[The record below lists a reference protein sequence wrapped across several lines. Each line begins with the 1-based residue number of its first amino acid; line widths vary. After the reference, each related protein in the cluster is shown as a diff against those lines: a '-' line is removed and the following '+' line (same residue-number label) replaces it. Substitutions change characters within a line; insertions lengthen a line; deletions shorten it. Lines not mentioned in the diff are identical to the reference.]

1 MPSAS
6 PMPLSWSWRLV
17 KVGSQTILAPMRSAV
32 STAAGLTPPTS
43 RSQQMPPNTR
53 TPSTTRS
60 TMAASGA
67 VGYSCDFN
75 TRAACPAAAAS
86 PAASSSSTERS
97 RSASGPKWQCRS
109 AAPVRSTLAGT
120 SVLETEADLH
130 RHLEVPDVRA
140 VDPAPH
146 LRHLEPVEVAQ
157 RLAGARDTVA
167 NRLLEA
173 VGGGSDD
180 LGHSVR
186 VVWVRGHRASRRF
199 GTEGSHATPVRCT
212 GAPTPRRRRGRRR
225 RAARRE
231 AALRAT
237 PARRGH
243 AHSGVPTGVS
253 DLELAVAAEARLVDR
268 STVVVTTVHELQ
280 VRPAGAI
287 PPRPTTSTSTS
298 S

>member
-173 VGGGSDD
+173 VGE
-180 LGHSVR
+180 V
-186 VVWVRGHRASRRF
+186 
-199 GTEGSHATPVRCT
+199 
-212 GAPTPRRRRGRRR
+212 
-225 RAARRE
+225 
-231 AALRAT
+231 
-237 PARRGH
+237 
-243 AHSGVPTGVS
+243 
-253 DLELAVAAEARLVDR
+253 
-268 STVVVTTVHELQ
+268 
-280 VRPAGAI
+280 
-287 PPRPTTSTSTS
+287 PTTSVTRYVWSGCVAIEPPGDSERKGHTLRPYAARVPRRHDADAGGDAALLGEKPRCARRPPGAVTHTPACPQA
-298 S
+298 